1 TFELASGN
9 CSKPIRAITLEDN
22 PTQLFRCR
30 DICVHING
38 AIQNLHSDSLEKSF
52 KLSESSYTNS
62 DAFSDSSWSY
72 RFKKDIEM
80 CTQILFI
87 GYSLYDMEVKRLL
100 VNNEQIKNKT
110 FFITRT
116 DISTKEHHRLS
127 KFGEV
132 FPIGNELFSKN
143 LVENK
148 PKSLPMGINY
158 LSALK
163 QQKLEYESEYSDSD
177 VRDFLLRGISNINK
191 ITSSLTS
198 SGAPF
203 AIKRTQIDEV
213 LNLLKEHNVVVIHG
227 SLANGKSVILQ
238 QIQAMLLLESKKVFT
253 IKDIEANY
261 EEDIEKLGETKED
274 IYLIIDDFEQ
284 SLDLI
289 RYFCL
294 YLKEHGKLILSERPH
309 KYRRAISILESYEIQ
324 SYHIGVDYL
333 MENEIIDLEKQISL
347 AGLWGEYAGR
357 SHKSKIEK
365 LKKSCES
372 QLSLILMDI
381 LKSKDVAERFERD
394 FQNILKHPDTKKT
407 LHSICLIQHISPSQ
421 CTKSFISDISNSN
434 HVYSSEFENRINE
447 SNIFEYN
454 NNILTTKSAI
464 FSTFILNS
472 LYKSSYSIDQLV
484 LILEKLQ
491 RNWSLLMEEQ
501 KNIYSSMMKF
511 STISSILPDSD
522 KPSCYIEF
530 YEKLK
535 RSVSGVTTSPH
546 YWLQYGMAIMS
557 TNNLEDAERIL
568 TEAEERAKTKNWE
581 DMEYIENQF
590 ARLYLKKAI
599 REKDP
604 SICISLFEKAD
615 NLLKHHRDDIHKFRQ
630 AGLYITFYNE
640 KYPSIISGGQR
651 AKFEK
656 SMKNITKKYEEFL
669 AWEYPS
675 GDIPPYHEDNINEFK
690 TVILDFSKKKKTKP
704 EK

>member
-1 TFELASGN
+1 
-9 CSKPIRAITLEDN
+9 
-22 PTQLFRCR
+22 
-30 DICVHING
+30 
-38 AIQNLHSDSLEKSF
+38 
-52 KLSESSYTNS
+52 
-62 DAFSDSSWSY
+62 
-72 RFKKDIEM
+72 
-80 CTQILFI
+80 
-87 GYSLYDMEVKRLL
+87 
-100 VNNEQIKNKT
+100 
-110 FFITRT
+110 
-116 DISTKEHHRLS
+116 
-127 KFGEV
+127 
-132 FPIGNELFSKN
+132 
-143 LVENK
+143 
-148 PKSLPMGINY
+148 
-158 LSALK
+158 
-163 QQKLEYESEYSDSD
+163 
-177 VRDFLLRGISNINK
+177 
-191 ITSSLTS
+191 
-198 SGAPF
+198 
-203 AIKRTQIDEV
+203 
-213 LNLLKEHNVVVIHG
+213 
-227 SLANGKSVILQ
+227 
-238 QIQAMLLLESKKVFT
+238 
-253 IKDIEANY
+253 
-261 EEDIEKLGETKED
+261 
-274 IYLIIDDFEQ
+274 
-284 SLDLI
+284 
-289 RYFCL
+289 
-294 YLKEHGKLILSERPH
+294 
-309 KYRRAISILESYEIQ
+309 
-324 SYHIGVDYL
+324 
-333 MENEIIDLEKQISL
+333 
-347 AGLWGEYAGR
+347 
-357 SHKSKIEK
+357 
-365 LKKSCES
+365 
-372 QLSLILMDI
+372 
-381 LKSKDVAERFERD
+381 
-394 FQNILKHPDTKKT
+394 
-407 LHSICLIQHISPSQ
+407 
-421 CTKSFISDISNSN
+421 
-434 HVYSSEFENRINE
+434 
-447 SNIFEYN
+447 
-454 NNILTTKSAI
+454 KSAI